1 MILKHI
7 LNIGAVSVLAFGMT
21 GCAAKYLY
29 HSLPSKQTNQEY
41 KVDVKIKKEFGTL
54 NPTPKNTV
62 IVYIN
67 GDIALKG
74 ALSETEAGELQGMYN
89 GKKLE
94 LACGRKSIFDQTTC
108 TVHLDNQRLGE
119 FNFQLQRP
127 YVEKVEE

>member
-1 MILKHI
+1 MLSKYV
-7 LNIGAVSVLAFGMT
+7 LQIGVASALVLCMS

-29 HSLPSKQTNQEY
+29 HSIPSKQTNQEY

-54 NPTPKNTV
+54 NPTAKNTA

-74 ALSETEAGELQGMYN
+74 GLSEVEVGELEGMYY

-94 LACGRKSIFDQTTC
+94 LVCGRKSIFDQTTC

-127 YVEKVEE
+127 YVEKIEE

>member
-1 MILKHI
+1 MLLKYI
-7 LNIGAVSVLAFGMT
+7 IQIGVSSALTVGMS

-29 HSLPSKQTNQEY
+29 HSIPSKQTNQEY

-54 NPTPKNTV
+54 NPTAKNTA

-67 GDIALKG
+67 GDIVLKG
-74 ALSETEAGELQGMYN
+74 GLSETEAGELQGMYN

-94 LACGRKSIFDQTTC
+94 LVCGRKSIFEQTTC
-108 TVHLDNQRLGE
+108 IVHLDNQRLGE